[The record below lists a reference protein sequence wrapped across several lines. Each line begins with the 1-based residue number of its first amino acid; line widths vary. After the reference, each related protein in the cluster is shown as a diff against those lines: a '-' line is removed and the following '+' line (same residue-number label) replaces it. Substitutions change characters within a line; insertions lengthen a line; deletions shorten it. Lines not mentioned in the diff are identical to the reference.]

1 MKKICS
7 SLLAFCLCVTL
18 ASGCAPD
25 LRDPPSSQPPQS
37 SSEASSQA
45 VVTKTSDFDESTNQL
60 EELFGVS
67 YQVPA
72 SWERSQDGEQSL
84 FYTPKSG
91 GKLLVGIY
99 SEEKD
104 FDLSSKLNAYACADA
119 IQEGFEGTDGVE
131 DLKMTSIGQNS
142 AIRFSFSTTGLGFL
156 ARMDCLLVNVPA
168 GVFGWVMV
176 TPDDCEYD
184 YTNDF
189 NQILKSAEIA
199 EEKPHTVGEPV
210 DIIEDGVKIGTLT
223 INSVTRTDKRNRF
236 AEETPAE
243 VVIIDYTYEN
253 TASEDD
259 LYLFSSYFQVIDS
272 GGNVCTTHPLTGLT
286 HAQKA
291 PVGAKSTAQE
301 AYNLTVESPTITFI
315 FKPKMFDNK
324 DAIKFELPVQ

>member
-18 ASGCAPD
+18 ASGCTRD

-45 VVTKTSDFDESTNQL
+45 VATKTSDFDETTNQL

-176 TPDDCEYD
+176 TPDNCEYD

-199 EEKPHTVGEPV
+199 EEKPHTVREPV

>member
-18 ASGCAPD
+18 ASGCTRD

-45 VVTKTSDFDESTNQL
+45 VVTKTSDFDEATNQL

-67 YQVPA
+67 YQIPGT
-72 SWERSQDGEQSL
+72 WKKSQSDEQTLLYS
-84 FYTPKSG
+84 PESG
-91 GKLLVGIY
+91 GQLLVGIF
-99 SEEKD
+99 SEVKD
-104 FDLSSKLNAYACADA
+104 FDLSSKLTASVCVDA
-119 IQEGFEGTDGVE
+119 VLNGFEQTDGVE
-131 DLKMTSIGQNS
+131 DLVLTTIGKN
-142 AIRFSFSTTGLGFL
+142 AAVKFSFSTTEFGFP

-168 GVFGWVMV
+168 GVFGWTML

-301 AYNLTVESPTITFI
+301 AYNLTVESPSITFI